1 LFKEEETMHRVRAL
15 QFSALAVLGIAL
27 LPISAA
33 GQQKSLKDQLVG
45 TWTLL
50 IDDNV
55 RPDGTQTPVFG
66 PNPNG
71 IVIFDTSGHYALE
84 LGRSNL
90 PKFAS
95 NNRANGTVE
104 ENRAVVGGTLAH
116 FGTYMVDEV
125 THTLTFHV
133 QGSTFPNWEQ
143 TQQKLLF
150 SVLSPDDL
158 KWETP
163 AATGSGPE
171 LFYWKKLKQ
180 DASATTVGTATG
192 AVAK

>member
-1 LFKEEETMHRVRAL
+1 MHRRCAL
-15 QFSALAVLGIAL
+15 QFSALAALGLAL
-27 LPISAA
+27 LPVSAA

-45 TWTLL
+45 AWTLL

-55 RPDGTQTPVFG
+55 RSDGTQTPMFG

-104 ENRAVVGGTLAH
+104 ENKAVVGGTLAH
-116 FGTYMVDEV
+116 SGTYTVDE
-125 THTLTFHV
+125 TNHTLTFHV
-133 QGSTFPNWEQ
+133 QGSSFPNWEQ

-158 KWETP
+158 KWETS
-163 AATGSGPE
+163 AASGSGAE

-180 DASATTVGTATG
+180 EAPATTVGTATG
-192 AVAK
+192 AAK